1 MSDRAGPAEWWQ
13 ARSTPVQDILLALT
27 SFIAYGILLI
37 AGLGT
42 LDGSNDGPTP
52 IRWILLA
59 AMCALQLLR
68 RRRPVTALAL
78 ATIPVGLDAFWGP
91 SLPIILVLSELV
103 YAATLYSTAGRS
115 RRVVQAVVAI
125 CVAAAIV
132 TAVVSADLRLTTLVI
147 LIGAAVLLSPL
158 QAALAV
164 RHHRDRA
171 DWERERAITQQ
182 RIGEM
187 NHSAAILGERT
198 LMAREL
204 HDVISGHLS
213 AIALQSEAV
222 LRAERS
228 GGWPADR
235 RRKVL
240 TAIRSQSVQALSAMR
255 SMIDM
260 LQDDSSGRL
269 DDLDELPMT
278 LSGALGTLRSL
289 VEGSGSTLSV
299 SLNPDPLTGIPPLI
313 DLAGYRIVIEAL
325 TNAVKHA
332 QGQHITLTV
341 SRSAEQLSMVISNP
355 LPPGPPATS
364 RGTPSGSPSSDAAAA
379 AGNGL
384 ANMLRRVTAVGGR
397 FEAGPDSSPPN
408 SWSVS
413 VRFPICPPAADRP
426 SPAIHRVGRQ

>member
-1 MSDRAGPAEWWQ
+1 M
-13 ARSTPVQDILLALT
+13 LALAT
-27 SFIAYGILLI
+27 FVACGILLI
-37 AGLGT
+37 AGLGR
-42 LDGSNDGPTP
+42 LDGSSAGAPP
-52 IRWILLA
+52 IRWVLLA

-68 RRRPVTALAL
+68 RRRPVTGLAL
-78 ATIPVGLDAFWGP
+78 AAVPVGLDALSGL

-132 TAVVSADLRLTTLVI
+132 TVMVSEDLRLTVLVI

-171 DWERERAITQQ
+171 DWERERATTQQ
-182 RIGEM
+182 QIAELD
-187 NHSAAILGERT
+187 HSAAILGERT

-222 LRAERS
+222 LRAEVS
-228 GGWPADR
+228 GGWPAER
-235 RRKVL
+235 THQVL
-240 TAIRSQSVQALSAMR
+240 AAIRTQSVQALSAMR

-260 LQDDSSGRL
+260 LQDDSRGPL

-278 LSGALGTLRSL
+278 LSGALGTLRTL

-299 SLNPDPLTGIPPLI
+299 SLNPDPLTGIPPVV
-313 DLAGYRIVIEAL
+313 DLAGYRVALEAV

-332 QGQHITLTV
+332 HGQRITLTV
-341 SRSAEQLSMVISNP
+341 TILGGQLSMVISNP
-355 LPPGPPATS
+355 VAAAATS
-364 RGTPSGSPSSDAAAA
+364 RSTPTGSLTSRGAAAD
-379 AGNGL
+379 GNGL
-384 ANMLRRVTAVGGR
+384 ANMLRRVTTVGGR
-397 FEAGPDSSPPN
+397 FEAGPNSSSLA

-413 VRFPICPPAADRP
+413 ARFPIVPAAVVRP
-426 SPAIHRVGRQ
+426 VPAGERVVRR